1 MNNPTETFEEQRGL
15 LFGIAYRML
24 GSAMEA
30 EDMVQ
35 ETYLRYQAVAQETI
49 ESPRAFL
56 STVITRLCLDQLKS
70 AKSKREEYFG
80 MWLPEPIRTDGTTMG
95 KSPAQ
100 VMGDLESL
108 SFAFMV
114 LLEKLSPV
122 ERAVFLLREV
132 FDYDYAEI
140 ARIVQKEEAACRQIL
155 SRARRHIHENRPRFE
170 STREEHDQIFG
181 QFLMAIQGGD
191 LNGLMGLLSDDVAS
205 YADGGGKRSA
215 ATRVIEG
222 PERVAKF
229 LIGLATHSQSDK
241 YSVEVTEVN
250 GRSAIIIYDEAHLVF
265 SVMTVD
271 IYEGKVHALR
281 SVLNPDKLTQFE
293 D

>member
-1 MNNPTETFEEQRGL
+1 MNSPTETFEQHRGL

-35 ETYLRYQAVAQETI
+35 ETYLRYQSVAQEAI

-56 STVITRLCLDQLKS
+56 STVVTRLCLDQLKS
-70 AKSKREEYFG
+70 AQSKREDYYG
-80 MWLPEPIRTDGTTMG
+80 TWLPEPIPTDGG

-108 SFAFMV
+108 SFAIMV

-140 ARIVQKEEAACRQIL
+140 SGIVQKEEATCRQIL
-155 SRARRHIHENRPRFE
+155 SRAKRHIHANRPRFE
-170 STREEHDQIFG
+170 SSREEHDQIFG
-181 QFLMAIQGGD
+181 QFVQAIQVGD
-191 LNGLMGLLSDDVAS
+191 LSGLMNLLSDDVAS
-205 YADGGGKRSA
+205 WSDGGGKRTA

-222 PERVAKF
+222 AERVAKF
-229 LIGLATHSQSDK
+229 FVGLAHRGEGS
-241 YSVEVTEVN
+241 YYIEIREIN
-250 GRSAIIIYDEAHLVF
+250 GRSAVLIYGNDGTLF
-265 SVMTVD
+265 SVINFD
-271 IYEGKVHALR
+271 ISGGKIHAIR
-281 SVLNPDKLTQFE
+281 SVLNPDKLKAIEETP
-293 D
+293 

>member
-1 MNNPTETFEEQRGL
+1 
-15 LFGIAYRML
+15 
-24 GSAMEA
+24 
-30 EDMVQ
+30 
-35 ETYLRYQAVAQETI
+35 
-49 ESPRAFL
+49 L
-56 STVITRLCLDQLKS
+56 STIITRLCLDQLKS
-70 AKSKREEYFG
+70 AQSKREDYFG
-80 MWLPEPIRTDGTTMG
+80 MWLPEPLRTDSATMG

-114 LLEKLSPV
+114 LLVKLSPV
-122 ERAVFLLREV
+122 ERAGFLLREG

-155 SRARRHIHENRPRFE
+155 SRARRHIHDNRPRFE

-181 QFLMAIQGGD
+181 QFLVAIQGGD
-191 LNGLMGLLSDDVAS
+191 LNGLMSMLSEDVAS
-205 YADGGGKRSA
+205 YSDGGGKRSA

-222 PERVAKF
+222 AERVAKF
-229 LIGLATHSQSDK
+229 LLGLAKLGQDDYHI
-241 YSVEVTEVN
+241 EVIEVN
-250 GRSAIIIYDEAHLVF
+250 GKSAIVIYNNATHEVF